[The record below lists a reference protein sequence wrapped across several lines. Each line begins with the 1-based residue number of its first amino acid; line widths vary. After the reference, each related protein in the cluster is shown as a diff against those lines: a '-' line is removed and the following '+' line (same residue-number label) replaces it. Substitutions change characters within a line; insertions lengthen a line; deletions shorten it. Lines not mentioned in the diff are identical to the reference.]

1 MSSVLYYSK
10 FCENCQN
17 LLQTLAK
24 SEVKNDMHFI
34 CIDKRKKDE
43 KGQTFILLENGQQVI
58 LPPSVTKVPALL
70 LLNKNHHVLF
80 GSEIKDYL
88 RPEIQTNTKSR
99 ISSIEEPQAFSLG
112 SSMCG
117 VMSDAYSFLDQTSDD
132 LSAQNGNGGVRQ
144 MHNYVTHD
152 SRDNIDTPPD
162 TWQPDKVD
170 SNMSM
175 EQIMEERDKQLPQQN
190 NRSI

>member
-1 MSSVLYYSK
+1 
-10 FCENCQN
+10 
-17 LLQTLAK
+17 
-24 SEVKNDMHFI
+24 
-34 CIDKRKKDE
+34 
-43 KGQTFILLENGQQVI
+43 
-58 LPPSVTKVPALL
+58 
-70 LLNKNHHVLF
+70 
-80 GSEIKDYL
+80 
-88 RPEIQTNTKSR
+88 
-99 ISSIEEPQAFSLG
+99 
-112 SSMCG
+112 MCG
-117 VMSDAYSFLDQTSDD
+117 VMSDAYSFLDQSSDD

-175 EQIMEERDKQLPQQN
+175 EEIMEERDKKLPQQN